1 MAIHT
6 GQRQAD
12 LLSPTWKRHDG
23 TPLMF
28 EQGKSK
34 PGKPKRRVRVK
45 VYSRL
50 KALIDSLPKD
60 TIRIM
65 NNSRAAVAKD
75 GFRTSCG
82 KECDRLHIEGV
93 TFHDLRG
100 TFITDRRREGETAEQ
115 IATITEH
122 SIAAVGRVLE
132 THYLATDQQTSD
144 AVIVRMKEPP
154 ENSKSKRHKKSRE
167 RSQTTAGNDP

>member
-6 GQRQAD
+6 GQRQAV
-12 LLSPTWKRHDG
+12 LLSATWKLHDG
-23 TPLMF
+23 AHLMF

-45 VYSRL
+45 VHGRF

-60 TIRIM
+60 TMRIM
-65 NNSRAAVAKD
+65 NNSCDRPWSKD
-75 GFRTSCG
+75 GFKTSWRKG
-82 KECDRLHIEGV
+82 CDRLHIEGV

-100 TFITDRRREGETAEQ
+100 TFISDRRREGETAEQ

-144 AVIVRMKEPP
+144 AVIVRME
-154 ENSKSKRHKKSRE
+154 RTSRK
-167 RSQTTAGNDP
+167 